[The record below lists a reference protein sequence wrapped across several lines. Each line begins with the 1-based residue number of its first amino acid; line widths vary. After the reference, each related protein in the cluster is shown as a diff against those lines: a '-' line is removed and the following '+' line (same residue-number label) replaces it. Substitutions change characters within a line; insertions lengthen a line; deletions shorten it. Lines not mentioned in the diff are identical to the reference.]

1 MEGRVPDAEFT
12 KRVIGAAM
20 RVHTVLGPGLLESVY
35 ESGLAAELSRRG
47 FLAERQVPM
56 PAMLDGFPLDGHL
69 RADIIVDRCLV
80 VEVKVVRL
88 ILPVHKAQCLTY
100 LRAAKLRLGLLMNFN
115 VPLLAYGI
123 KRVIN

>member
-1 MEGRVPDAEFT
+1 
-12 KRVIGAAM
+12 M

-69 RADIIVDRCLV
+69 RAAIIVDGCLV